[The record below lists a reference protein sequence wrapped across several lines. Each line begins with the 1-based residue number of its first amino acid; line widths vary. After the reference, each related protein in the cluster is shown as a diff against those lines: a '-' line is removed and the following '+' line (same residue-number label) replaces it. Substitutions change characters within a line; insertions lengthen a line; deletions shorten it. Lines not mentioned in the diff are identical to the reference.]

1 MNHFESRKYQK
12 NIFYSM
18 LGLYIGTII
27 YLIGILLSMLFLV
40 SYYPVLIDQIWW
52 IQFYKSTE
60 L

>member
-1 MNHFESRKYQK
+1 
-12 NIFYSM
+12 M